1 MIETRDITK
10 FFADGKRGVVS
21 ALCNINIRVRPGTPV
36 ALVGPNGA
44 GKTTLIRVLST
55 LILPTSGEAYVNG
68 YSVVDQPKEVKRSIG
83 LVTVSDR
90 LFYYRLT
97 AVENLVFYATLYN
110 LGLGEARKRAREA
123 LSVVGL
129 SEWADTKTMHYST
142 GMLRRLA
149 LARAILHDPPVI
161 MLDEP
166 TLGVDVVSSR
176 SVRRLV
182 RRLGEERTVLFTSHY
197 MKDVEEIAG
206 YVYLIKGGKIV
217 AEGSPQDLTRLV
229 GRVVELE
236 VYEDELPDS
245 YRRFVVT
252 SRNGHI
258 VLRIP
263 ESAVDDLK
271 AYTVEERSVQP
282 TLEDVYV
289 SLVGES
295 SMDVRPYQFRR
306 GGASEWRAG

>member
-1 MIETRDITK
+1 MIETRGITK
-10 FFADGKRGVVS
+10 FFGEGKRGVVS
-21 ALCNINIRVRPGTPV
+21 ALSDVSIRVGPGTPV

-55 LILPTSGEAYVNG
+55 LILPSSGEAYVNG
-68 YSVVDQPKEVKRSIG
+68 YSVVHQPREVRRSIG

-97 AVENLVFYATLYN
+97 AIENLVFYATLYN
-110 LGLGEARKRAREA
+110 LGLTEARRRAREA

-166 TLGVDVVSSR
+166 TLGIDVVSSR
-176 SVRRLV
+176 NLRRLV
-182 RRLGEERTVLFTSHY
+182 RQIGETRTVLFTSHY

-206 YVYLIKGGKIV
+206 YVYLIKSGRIV
-217 AEGSPQDLTRLV
+217 AQGSPRDLTGLV

-236 VYEDELPDS
+236 VNEDELPDS

-252 SRNGHI
+252 SRNGHL
-258 VLRIP
+258 VLRLP
-263 ESAVDDLK
+263 ERVVDELGVHPID
-271 AYTVEERSVQP
+271 ERSVET

-295 SMDVRPYQFRR
+295 AMDVRPYQFRR
-306 GGASEWRAG
+306 GGMREQRAG